1 MQRRFIRNL
10 ALLLSLNLL
19 IKPFWILGIDR
30 AVQNSVGD
38 GTYGFFLS
46 IYSYS
51 FLFYILLDLGIT
63 NYNNRNIA
71 QNNQLLS
78 KYFAGIAGLK
88 MLLSLLYAA
97 VIFGIGILI
106 GYDGA
111 QLKLLGWVAFNQVLL
126 SFILYLRSNI
136 SGLLLF
142 KVDSIFSIL
151 DRLLM
156 ILICSF
162 LLWSGF
168 VTGPFQIEWFVYAQT
183 AAYIITL
190 IAAFVFVIKH
200 AGRILPSFQWP
211 FMLAIIRKSLP
222 YALLVLLMSFYN
234 RLEPVLIERL
244 LPAETG
250 FVQTGIYGKAFRLLD
265 AGNNISLLFSV
276 LLLPMFASMI
286 KKRESVNQLVKLSF
300 SIIFS
305 MSMLVAA
312 LSLAYSRELMELL
325 YGLRDGED
333 LLAFNLRIE
342 ESAAVFRVL
351 MGSFVSVSCTYIF
364 GTLLTANGNLAI
376 LNIVAGA
383 GVVINVGMNFILI
396 PGFEAMGAAWSS
408 FTVQFVTAVIQL
420 FIARKIFN
428 LRFGKVFYFRVAA
441 FSILLFA
448 SAMGSVF
455 MPFHWIINFLSALIF
470 GFILV
475 FVTKMIEIKSI
486 LVLITSAYGHVK
498 K

>member
-71 QNNQLLS
+71 QNNQILG
-78 KYFAGIAGLK
+78 KYFAGISALK
-88 MLLSLLYAA
+88 LLLSLLYGV

-106 GYDGA
+106 GYNGA
-111 QLKLLGWVAFNQVLL
+111 QLELLAWVALNQVLL

-136 SGLLLF
+136 SGLLMF

-156 ILICSF
+156 IIICSF

-168 VTGPFQIEWFVYAQT
+168 VAGPFQIEWFVYSQT
-183 AAYIITL
+183 AAYLITL
-190 IAAFVFVIKH
+190 FAAFTFVVKH
-200 AGRILPSFQWP
+200 AGRVLPSFQWTV
-211 FMLAIIRKSLP
+211 MLAIIRKSLP

-244 LPAETG
+244 LPVETG

-300 SIIFS
+300 SIILS

-312 LSLAYSRELMELL
+312 LSLAYSKELMELL
-325 YGLRDGED
+325 YGLREGED
-333 LLAFNLRIE
+333 LAAFNIRIND
-342 ESAAVFRVL
+342 SAAVFRVL

-364 GTLLTANGNLAI
+364 GTLLTANGNLAL
-376 LNIVAGA
+376 LNLVAGA
-383 GVVINVGMNFILI
+383 GVLINVLMNFILI
-396 PGFEAMGAAWSS
+396 PGLEAMGAAWSS

-420 FIARKIFN
+420 FIARRIFN
-428 LRFGKVFYFRVAA
+428 LRFGKEFYFRLAA
-441 FSILLFA
+441 FTILLFA
-448 SAMGSVF
+448 GALGSSWL
-455 MPFHWIINFLSALIF
+455 PFHWIINFSAALFFGLS
-470 GFILV
+470 LV
-475 FVTKMIEIKSI
+475 FLTKMIEIKN
-486 LVLITSAYGHVK
+486 VLLLINSAAGSVK
-498 K
+498 N